1 MSLFEAVDG
10 VHILIQMVV
19 GLVLHKMLIASQ
31 QQEAMG
37 HPGANTIFQASTTTT
52 ILISYVPQTTLH
64 SSAKRFMIKN
74 SPQAIQA
81 LDEQLLQL
89 WFKGSQGRALKFF
102 LEKCFYT

>member
-52 ILISYVPQTTLH
+52 TLISYVPQTTLH
-64 SSAKRFMIKN
+64 SSANRFMIKN

-81 LDEQLLQL
+81 
-89 WFKGSQGRALKFF
+89 
-102 LEKCFYT
+102 

>member
-10 VHILIQMVV
+10 IHILIQMVV

-52 ILISYVPQTTLH
+52 TTTLISYVPQTTFH
-64 SSAKRFMIKN
+64 SSANRFM
-74 SPQAIQA
+74 
-81 LDEQLLQL
+81 L
-89 WFKGSQGRALKFF
+89 
-102 LEKCFYT
+102 

>member
-52 ILISYVPQTTLH
+52 TLISYVPQTTLH
-64 SSAKRFMIKN
+64 SSAKKIYDKEFSTGN
-74 SPQAIQA
+74 SS
-81 LDEQLLQL
+81 L
-89 WFKGSQGRALKFF
+89 R
-102 LEKCFYT
+102 